1 MLIKSIE
8 LLDLIDDK
16 CFMLKEKYYN
26 ILEKKKYTITEAHR
40 DKIEEFMEKYNEED
54 KKMMIDLIERTELML
69 LNKKLNYYIIN
80 MYMIGETFGFTNGI
94 ITILALI
101 TGLHATKVN
110 KIGIIGAIL
119 ALLITDPLCDL
130 YALYTSQKIIDKK
143 TAYSIG
149 FNAFLSQFLLQLLF
163 LMIIIYS
170 DTVEKGVYYCY
181 IVGIILT
188 LLYDKYNN
196 LLLKES
202 FVNVVSILILVLIT
216 YYINTYV
223 YKHFD

>member
-1 MLIKSIE
+1 
-8 LLDLIDDK
+8 
-16 CFMLKEKYYN
+16 
-26 ILEKKKYTITEAHR
+26 
-40 DKIEEFMEKYNEED
+40 
-54 KKMMIDLIERTELML
+54 
-69 LNKKLNYYIIN
+69 

-101 TGLHATKVN
+101 TGLQATKVN

-119 ALLITDPLCDL
+119 ALLITDPLCDA
-130 YALYTSQKIIDKK
+130 YALYTSQKMIEKK
-143 TAYSIG
+143 TAYNIG

-181 IVGIILT
+181 IIGIILT
-188 LLYDKYNN
+188 LLYDRYNN

-202 FVNVVSILILVLIT
+202 VINLVSILILVLIT

-223 YKHFD
+223 YKHFN

>member
-1 MLIKSIE
+1 
-8 LLDLIDDK
+8 
-16 CFMLKEKYYN
+16 
-26 ILEKKKYTITEAHR
+26 
-40 DKIEEFMEKYNEED
+40 
-54 KKMMIDLIERTELML
+54 MMIDLIERTELML
-69 LNKKLNYYIIN
+69 LNKRINYYIIN

-119 ALLITDPLCDL
+119 ALLITDPLCDA

-170 DTVEKGVYYCY
+170 DTVEKEG
-181 IVGIILT
+181 LL
-188 LLYDKYNN
+188 LLYCRNN
-196 LLLKES
+196 I
-202 FVNVVSILILVLIT
+202 NSII
-216 YYINTYV
+216 
-223 YKHFD
+223 

>member
-1 MLIKSIE
+1 
-8 LLDLIDDK
+8 
-16 CFMLKEKYYN
+16 
-26 ILEKKKYTITEAHR
+26 
-40 DKIEEFMEKYNEED
+40 
-54 KKMMIDLIERTELML
+54 
-69 LNKKLNYYIIN
+69 
-80 MYMIGETFGFTNGI
+80 MIGETFGFTNGV
-94 ITILALI
+94 ITILGLI

-119 ALLITDPLCDL
+119 ALLITDPLCDA
-130 YALYTSQKIIDKK
+130 YALYTSQKIIEKK

-149 FNAFLSQFLLQLLF
+149 LNAFLSQFLLQLLF

-188 LLYDKYNN
+188 LLYDRYNN

>member
-1 MLIKSIE
+1 
-8 LLDLIDDK
+8 
-16 CFMLKEKYYN
+16 MLKK
-26 ILEKKKYTITEAHR
+26 
-40 DKIEEFMEKYNEED
+40 
-54 KKMMIDLIERTELML
+54 LI
-69 LNKKLNYYIIN
+69 
-80 MYMIGETFGFTNGI
+80 
-94 ITILALI
+94 
-101 TGLHATKVN
+101 

-119 ALLITDPLCDL
+119 ALLITDPLCDA
-130 YALYTSQKIIDKK
+130 YALYTSQKKIIDKK

-216 YYINTYV
+216 
-223 YKHFD
+223 

>member
-1 MLIKSIE
+1 
-8 LLDLIDDK
+8 
-16 CFMLKEKYYN
+16 
-26 ILEKKKYTITEAHR
+26 
-40 DKIEEFMEKYNEED
+40 
-54 KKMMIDLIERTELML
+54 
-69 LNKKLNYYIIN
+69 
-80 MYMIGETFGFTNGI
+80 MIGETFGFTNGI

-119 ALLITDPLCDL
+119 ALLITDPLCDA

-143 TAYSIG
+143 TAYNIG
-149 FNAFLSQFLLQLLF
+149 FNAFLYQFLLQLLF

-170 DTVEKGVYYCY
+170 DTVGKGVYYCY

-188 LLYDKYNN
+188 LLYDRYNN

-202 FVNVVSILILVLIT
+202 FLNLVSILILVLIT

-223 YKHFD
+223 YKHFN